1 MKRRTVQ
8 IVIPM
13 LTAILILGGCG
24 KESASKKE
32 ILDLLNTSDTITIEL
47 TTTDTEDGTQCKVN
61 WVKLGDMTSSKE
73 IRDCMDEQ
81 FKITGN
87 AGNKNGVFYVNEK
100 GENTQNNT
108 LAVAMKNRAFTT
120 IFKNKDDLELV
131 NYNILSKYADL
142 DSDSEKAIYV
152 ALSDYFELLP
162 ASESGESNIDDGLS
176 RAEAMSLVM
185 KAVTPVDDSL
195 ETKSDFEKAVGEN
208 DYNVFAS
215 KEDKHVFIST
225 ADGSLN
231 STTYIQNMTKAEYVY
246 MVMNEVFGE
255 ETVKKVDST
264 KPLNGLANAGNL
276 RYSEE
281 LMNREQ
287 VSSAIIKSFVNN
299 PTKVDENIYKAI
311 VLANDKNII
320 SETDDMDSAITKG
333 EAVEILCK
341 ALMQN
346 KSISEFNYN
355 NGTIDTGYVA
365 EPETKDGVNG
375 NGAGEV
381 YEPTEE
387 DLKVSDE
394 ATIAQE
400 QPAEQ
405 PAQPA
410 EQSAPAFNVE
420 PMDLQTMFAQ
430 QRVNLRQ
437 GPGTEYEKV
446 NTYSLNDEV
455 KVNGLV
461 QNENKW
467 YQIVDD
473 NGNVLGYSAASYFST
488 SKVEIKK
495 PTPKKNTTSNSSNSS
510 GSSKNNSSSG
520 SSNNSSSSSNNSG
533 SSNSSSSSS
542 TPTESVSSD
551 DGATVSA
558 GGSGDGSGSS
568 RENRGSFDLD
578 VGIGGDWSN
587 LQ

>member
-32 ILDLLNTSDTITIEL
+32 ILDMLNTSDTITIEL
-47 TTTDTEDGTQCKVN
+47 TTTDNEDGTQCKVN

-120 IFKNKDDLELV
+120 IFNNKDDLELV

-162 ASESGESNIDDGLS
+162 ASESGESNIDDSLS

-185 KAVTPVDDSL
+185 KAVTPVDNSL
-195 ETKSDFEKAVGEN
+195 EAKSDFEKAVGEN

-255 ETVKKVDST
+255 KTVKKVDST
-264 KPLNGLANAGNL
+264 KTLNGLANAGNL

-299 PTKVDENIYKAI
+299 PTKIDENIYKAI

-365 EPETKDGVNG
+365 EPETKEGVNG

-394 ATIAQE
+394 ATVAQE

-405 PAQPA
+405 PA
-410 EQSAPAFNVE
+410 EQSTPAFNVE

-495 PTPKKNTTSNSSNSS
+495 PTPKKNTTSNSSNSN
-510 GSSKNNSSSG
+510 GSSKNSSSSG

-533 SSNSSSSSS
+533 SSSNSSSSSS

-551 DGATVSA
+551 DGATVPSGA
-558 GGSGDGSGSS
+558 TGDGSGSS
-568 RENRGSFDLD
+568 RGNRSYSDGS
-578 VGIGGDWSN
+578 GGVAGGN

>member
-32 ILDLLNTSDTITIEL
+32 ILDMLNTSDTITIEL

-73 IRDCMDEQ
+73 IRDCMNEQ

-87 AGNKNGVFYVNEK
+87 VGNKNGVFYVNEK
-100 GENTQNNT
+100 GENIQNNT

-120 IFKNKDDLELV
+120 IFDNKDDLELV
-131 NYNILSKYADL
+131 NYSILSKYADL
-142 DSDSEKAIYV
+142 DSDSKKAIYV

-185 KAVTPVDDSL
+185 KAVTPVDNSL

-208 DYNVFAS
+208 DYNMFAS
-215 KEDKHVFIST
+215 KEDKNVFIST

-246 MVMNEVFGE
+246 MVMNEVFGNK
-255 ETVKKVDST
+255 TVGKVDST
-264 KPLNGLANAGNL
+264 KTIDGLANAGNL

-387 DLKVSDE
+387 DLQVSDE
-394 ATIAQE
+394 ATVAQE

-405 PAQPA
+405 PA
-410 EQSAPAFNVE
+410 EQSTPAFNVE
-420 PMDLQTMFAQ
+420 PMDIQTMFAQ

-461 QNENKW
+461 QNENRW

-495 PTPKKNTTSNSSNSS
+495 PTPKKTTTSNSSNSS
-510 GSSKNNSSSG
+510 SGSSKNSSSNSGSG
-520 SSNNSSSSSNNSG
+520 SSNNSGS

-568 RENRGSFDLD
+568 RGNRSYSDGS
-578 VGIGGDWSN
+578 GDGSSAGLGN